1 MRGRVSGAHPLAE
14 ATGLLRTDF
23 FMNMVF
29 FMASNVVSGYKVAQP
44 FGFLGLLTISG
55 SDPASAWPGT

>member
-1 MRGRVSGAHPLAE
+1 MRGCVSGAHPLAE

-29 FMASNVVSGYKVAQP
+29 FMASNVVGGSKVAP
-44 FGFLGLLTISG
+44 PLDFRGLLTIE
-55 SDPASAWPGT
+55 WE

>member
-1 MRGRVSGAHPLAE
+1 MMRGRVSGAHPLAE

-29 FMASNVVSGYKVAQP
+29 FMASNVVGGPKVAP
-44 FGFLGLLTISG
+44 PLEFRGLLIIE
-55 SDPASAWPGT
+55 WE

>member
-29 FMASNVVSGYKVAQP
+29 FMSSNVVGGPKVAP
-44 FGFLGLLTISG
+44 PLEFRGLLIIE
-55 SDPASAWPGT
+55 WE